1 VHYFWLILLAWKDSM
16 AELLATVTSK
26 GQVTVPAPVRRHLGL
41 EPSDKIAFV
50 IESDGTVL
58 VRAPRYAT
66 LESLRGA
73 AGKLKRPMTWRRMRE
88 VAREDRETARSVGLE
103 KQARAASRR

>member
-1 VHYFWLILLAWKDSM
+1 M

-41 EPSDKIAFV
+41 EATDKIAFV
-50 IESDGTVL
+50 IEPDGTVW
-58 VRAPRYAT
+58 VRAPRYPT

-73 AGKLKRPMTWRRMRE
+73 AGSLKRTIPWDRVRKI
-88 VAREDRETARSVGLE
+88 AREDRESAARPDLVGE
-103 KQARAASRR
+103 MRKPRRR

>member
-1 VHYFWLILLAWKDSM
+1 M

-50 IESDGTVL
+50 IEPDGTVR
-58 VRAPRYAT
+58 VRAPRFPT
-66 LESLRGA
+66 LDSLRGA
-73 AGKLKRPMTWRRMRE
+73 AGSLKRPMPWRKMRE
-88 VAREDRETARSVGLE
+88 IAREDRAGRARPS
-103 KQARAASRR
+103 RATRKPDPR

>member
-1 VHYFWLILLAWKDSM
+1 M

-50 IESDGTVL
+50 IEPDGTVL
-58 VRAPRYAT
+58 VRAPRFAT
-66 LESLRGA
+66 LGSLRGA
-73 AGKLKRPMTWRRMRE
+73 AGKLKRPMTWGRMRE
-88 VAREDRETARSVGLE
+88 IAREDRETE
-103 KQARAASRR
+103 RRVRMTGPDRGS

>member
-1 VHYFWLILLAWKDSM
+1 M

-26 GQVTVPAPVRRHLGL
+26 GQVTVPAPIRRHLGL
-41 EPSDKIAFV
+41 GPSDKIAFV
-50 IESDGTVL
+50 IEADGTVL

-88 VAREDRETARSVGLE
+88 VAREDRETARSVGSE

>member
-1 VHYFWLILLAWKDSM
+1 M

-41 EPSDKIAFV
+41 EASDKIAFV
-50 IESDGTVL
+50 IEPDGTVS
-58 VRAPRYAT
+58 VRAPRYPT

-73 AGKLKRPMTWRRMRE
+73 AGKLKRPTTWQRMRE
-88 VAREDRETARSVGLE
+88 IAREDREDARGQRST
-103 KQARAASRR
+103 

>member
-1 VHYFWLILLAWKDSM
+1 M

-41 EPSDKIAFV
+41 EATDKIAFV
-50 IESDGTVL
+50 IEPDGTVL

-73 AGKLKRPMTWRRMRE
+73 AGTLKAPVTWQRMRE
-88 VAREDRETARSVGLE
+88 IGREDRDAARGGGSKKRVGA
-103 KQARAASRR
+103 KRPR